1 MSFQLMIRG
10 IPLNDV
16 ERSLG
21 LLNGRAEVFSIDSE
35 HVGIA
40 IPTCLFDA
48 VGEDKIRQ
56 ALQHMM
62 VYDLYSG
69 DWSGQ

>member
-1 MSFQLMIRG
+1 MSIQFMIRG
-10 IPLNDV
+10 IPLSGVDL
-16 ERSLG
+16 SLG
-21 LLNGRAEVFSIDSE
+21 LLDGRAEVFSIDSE
-35 HVGIA
+35 HVGIS

-48 VGEDKIRQ
+48 VGEDKIRE

>member
-1 MSFQLMIRG
+1 MSFQLMVRG
-10 IPLNDV
+10 VSLRDV
-16 ERSLG
+16 ERSLVF
-21 LLNGRAEVFSIDSE
+21 LNGRAEVFSVDSE

-40 IPTCLFDA
+40 IPTRLFDA
-48 VGEDKIRQ
+48 VGEDKIRE

-69 DWSGQ
+69 DWSG

>member
-1 MSFQLMIRG
+1 MSFQLITRG
-10 IPLNDV
+10 ISLIDV

-21 LLNGRAEVFSIDSE
+21 LLDGRAEVFSIDTE
-35 HVGIA
+35 HVGIS
-40 IPTCLFDA
+40 IPTRLFDT
-48 VGEDKIRQ
+48 VGEDKIRE
-56 ALQHMM
+56 ALRHMM